1 MSKNNTPIKKRSHL
15 PLALFVFRAVPRSQ
29 LPNGKRGIIC
39 SHPTELMAG
48 RRIFATALLVLIA
61 TQITVRYPGLL
72 GCSRTVGVDEEGP
85 WKILGASN

>member
-1 MSKNNTPIKKRSHL
+1 MSENNTPIKKRSHL

-61 TQITVRYPGLL
+61 AQITAQYFGGAGGAGGV
-72 GCSRTVGVDEEGP
+72 SDDVGQVISP
-85 WKILGASN
+85 VT